1 MSVYAMA
8 WAWQQ
13 RCRNA
18 SEKLVLLALADFS
31 DDEGVCWPGTRKLS
45 EKCGVTQR
53 QVRAHMQLLE
63 ESALVERVERT
74 HESGRRLSN
83 LYRLPIPT
91 RKKPSGSS
99 SVAESQGGDPAV
111 DNRGDPEAD
120 NRVDPDVRNRGLIEP
135 SDIEPS
141 DRTTNSEPVGAR
153 VEPSPALTVDVE
165 VWKALVRDEAKAQ
178 TNVGTMVQMVL
189 SLTGVK
195 RDGGQIAAVYKAF
208 KDPERAIQ
216 AVYDACTNP
225 TVTGNPV
232 RYALGA
238 ASSKGSSSR
247 WNQSKAETI
256 SAAEYVRRQAARRT

>member
-63 ESALVERVERT
+63 ESAFVERVERT

-91 RKKPSGSS
+91 RKKTSGSP
-99 SVAESQGGDPAV
+99 SVADSQGDPAV
-111 DNRGDPEAD
+111 DNRGDPVTDNRGDPVMD
-120 NRVDPDVRNRGLIEP
+120 NRVLVEP

-141 DRTTNSEPVGAR
+141 EGTTNPEPVGAR
-153 VEPSPALTVDVE
+153 VEPSPVLTVDVE
-165 VWKALVRDEAKAQ
+165 VWKALVRDEAKTQ

-189 SLTGVK
+189 SLTGVR

-225 TVTGNPV
+225 AVTGNPV

-247 WNQSKAETI
+247 WDRSATGSI
-256 SAAEYVRRQAARRT
+256 SATEYIRRQAARR